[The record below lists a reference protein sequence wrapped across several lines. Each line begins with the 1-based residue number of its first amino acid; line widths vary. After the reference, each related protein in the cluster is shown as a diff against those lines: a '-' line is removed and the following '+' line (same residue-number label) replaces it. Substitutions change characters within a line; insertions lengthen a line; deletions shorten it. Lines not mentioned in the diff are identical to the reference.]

1 MPSLTTSPSPAVVPG
16 VTVLHVEPNSLGARL
31 KMAPGDRLLSINRH
45 PISDVIDVWFH
56 SAAERLTVEWLPA
69 NSPPDAKPLRS
80 TAHKAFHERLGL
92 EVEPFEIKRCTNYC
106 VFCFVHQ
113 LPSGMRRELY
123 IKDEDYRLSFLYG
136 NYITGTNL
144 SPADLKR
151 IETMKLSPIFFSIH
165 ATDTA
170 VRERLLAKP
179 NITPIMPLLKR
190 LTSKGI
196 AIHAQIVLCPGI
208 NDGKVLDQTVADLA
222 TLHPMLESVAV
233 VPLGMTS
240 HRARLP
246 QLPPVTPEYAKAF
259 LPIISKLQGR
269 TRRKVGYP
277 VVFPSDEFFLIA
289 GLEPPSYDRYPEI
302 PQLAN
307 GVGMYYRLYSELDE
321 LLESL
326 PEELPSRRRVAAITT
341 AMGAKVIGRLV
352 ERINERVKNLELE
365 ILTVTNTLFGE
376 GITVTGL
383 LPGADFERAIRD
395 NPGFDRYIIPD
406 NALRAWDKRFLDDV
420 TLAELRERTGAEIVT
435 GGDTA
440 ADIAHATLDS
450 LS

>member
-1 MPSLTTSPSPAVVPG
+1 M
-16 VTVLHVEPNSLGARL
+16 LHVEPNSLGARL
-31 KMAPGDRLLSINRH
+31 KIAQGDRLLSINRH
-45 PISDVIDVWFH
+45 PISDVIDVWFY
-56 SAAERLTVEWLPA
+56 SAAERLTVEWLPVG
-69 NSPPDAKPLRS
+69 SSLDAKPQRS
-80 TAHKAFHERLGL
+80 TARKAFHERLGL

-113 LPSGMRRELY
+113 LPPGMRRELY

-165 ATDTA
+165 ATDTE

-179 NITPIMPLLKR
+179 NIEPIMPLLKR

-196 AIHAQIVLCPGI
+196 TIHAQIVLCPGI
-208 NDGKVLDQTVADLA
+208 NDGKVLEQTVADLA

-240 HRARLP
+240 HRTRLP
-246 QLPPVTPEYAKAF
+246 QLPPVTQEYAKAF
-259 LPIISKLQGR
+259 LPIISKLQAR

-289 GLEPPSYDRYPEI
+289 DVEPPSYDRYPEI

-307 GVGMYYRLYSELDE
+307 GVGMYYRLYNDLDG
-321 LLESL
+321 LVESL
-326 PEELPSRRRVAAITT
+326 PDQLPTSRRVAAITT
-341 AMGAKVIGRLV
+341 SMGAKVIGRLT
-352 ERINERVKNLELE
+352 ERMNERVSNLQFEM
-365 ILTVTNTLFGE
+365 LTVSNTLFGE

-383 LPGADFERAIRD
+383 LPGADFERAIRE
-395 NPGFDRYIIPD
+395 NPGFDRYLIPD

-420 TLAELRERTGAEIVT
+420 TLSELRERTGVEIVT

-440 ADIAHATLDS
+440 ADIAHAALHCGV
-450 LS
+450 